1 MIDPTLYKKLEE
13 TEQSY
18 LNTQAKLADPK
29 ILQDQNEFKRLNKS
43 LKKIEKT
50 VEKFNDYKKY
60 IQQASEARELLKENE
75 AELKEMARV
84 ELEEAESHIPRLAEE
99 LKVLLLPK
107 DPNDD
112 KDIIIEIRA
121 GAGGD
126 EAAIFVGD
134 LFRMYMKYCDRMGW
148 SYKLIDSNDGEH
160 GGYKEIV
167 FEITG
172 DEVYSKFKYE
182 SGVHRVQRVPA
193 TESQGRVHTSTA
205 TVAIMCEAED
215 IAIEIRPEDLVFT
228 ACRAGGAGGQNVNKV
243 ETAVRLEHKPTGVVV
258 QCREER
264 SQLQNRDRALKMLK
278 TKLYDMELQR
288 QQNEQRDARKNQVG
302 TGDRSEKIKTYNYKD
317 DRLTDHRL
325 GQNFPLQK
333 VIEGQLEDIF
343 AACIAYDQQLKLE
356 ELATQIAS

>member
-1 MIDPTLYKKLEE
+1 MIEATLYKKLEE

-18 LNTQAKLADPK
+18 LNTQARLADPK
-29 ILQDQNEFKRLNKS
+29 ILQDQNEFKKLSKS
-43 LKKIEKT
+43 LKKMEKT
-50 VEKFNDYKKY
+50 VEKFLDYKKY
-60 IQQASEARELLKENE
+60 VQQSQESKELMKENDPE
-75 AELKEMARV
+75 IKEMAKV
-84 ELEEAESHIPRLAEE
+84 ELDEAEAHITRLADE

-112 KDIIIEIRA
+112 KDIIVEIRA

-134 LFRMYMKYCDRMGW
+134 LFRMYIKYCDRMHW
-148 SYKLIDSNDGEH
+148 TYKLIDSNEGEH

-167 FEITG
+167 FEVTG

-193 TESQGRVHTSTA
+193 TESQGRVHTSTV

-215 IAIEIRPEDLVFT
+215 IAIDIKPEDLIFT

-243 ETAVRLEHKPTGVVV
+243 ETAVRLEHKPSGVVV

-264 SQLQNRDRALKMLK
+264 SQLQNRERALKMLK
-278 TKLYDMELQR
+278 IKLYDLELQR
-288 QQNEQRDARKNQVG
+288 IQTEQRDTRKNQVG

-317 DRLTDHRL
+317 DRVTDHRL
-325 GQNFPLQK
+325 GQNFALQK
-333 VIEGQLEDIF
+333 VIEGQLEDMF
-343 AACIAYDQQLKLE
+343 NACIAYDQQMKLE
-356 ELATQIAS
+356 ELAVQVGG

>member
-13 TEQSY
+13 TEQNY
-18 LNTQAKLADPK
+18 LSTQNRLGDPK
-29 ILQDQNEFKRLNKS
+29 VLSDQNEFKRLTKS

-60 IQQASEARELLKENE
+60 VQQAQEARELMKENDP
-75 AELKEMARV
+75 ELKEMARI
-84 ELEEAESHIPRLAEE
+84 ELEEAEPNIPRLAEE

-112 KDIIIEIRA
+112 KDIIVEIRA

-134 LFRMYMKYCDRMGW
+134 LFRMYMKYCDRMNW
-148 SYKLIDSNDGEH
+148 TYKLIDSNDGEH
-160 GGYKEIV
+160 GGYKEVV
-167 FEITG
+167 FEIAG

-193 TESQGRVHTSTA
+193 TESQGRVHTSTV

-215 IAIEIRPEDLVFT
+215 IAIELKPEDLVFT

-243 ETAVRLEHKPTGVVV
+243 ESAVRIEHKPSGVVV

-264 SQLQNRDRALKMLK
+264 SQLQNRERALKMLK
-278 TKLYDMELQR
+278 IKLYDLELQR
-288 QQNEQRDARKNQVG
+288 IQTEQRDTRKNQVG

-317 DRLTDHRL
+317 DRVTDHRL
-325 GQNFPLQK
+325 GQNFALQK
-333 VIEGQLEDIF
+333 VLEGQLEDMF
-343 AACIAYDQQLKLE
+343 NACIAYDQQMKLQ
-356 ELATQIAS
+356 ELAIQMGA